1 MPSLSAIALR
11 RPRSTL
17 LATLVL
23 LLSGLWLAF
32 DFPSTEEPQV
42 TIRTA
47 TILTLVP
54 GASAKHVE
62 DLVASPIEEAI
73 MGMPE
78 VRRVRTTVR
87 PGFAFTYV
95 DLHPTVAPGS
105 LPQVWQR
112 LRAKVADVRP
122 SLPSGTLGPLVD
134 DEFGRVAVLTLGLS
148 GKDYTP
154 GELRAVARN
163 LRDRLQRE
171 DGVERVTV
179 HGVRDEQVTV
189 TLDPAALLARGL
201 APSVVA
207 RSLAQRNVLLPSGHL
222 EVAGTELTLTVSGDT
237 AELDALA
244 ATPVPMP
251 GGGHAR
257 LDAVAGLTR
266 GAMDPPLTAA
276 FVDGQEAI
284 VVAVSMDPGRNVIS
298 FAGDLRRRLGELEA
312 ALPAGVALT
321 PITDQA
327 NIVRIQLVRVGQV
340 FLETTLIVMG
350 VVVLFLGL
358 RTGLIVGAIVPTTVL
373 GSLVVMKLLGIDLHI
388 ISIGAIIIALG
399 LFVDNAIVVAEDMER
414 RLSLGESRDLA
425 AAEAGRTMFVP
436 LLVSSLA
443 IILTFMPLVLSST
456 ETGEYLRSMG
466 IVMAIALLLSL
477 VLAVTV
483 TPLLCRTF
491 AVHHAELSR
500 TAAAVERL
508 TGWYRGKV
516 RWVLAHRRLYIGAM
530 AGLLAVAAGLFT
542 TVPSELMPASERRQ
556 LQIGIELAPDTSTVE
571 TLAASRAI
579 SAALSDRTR
588 FPQIQSHALYMGDGG
603 PRFILALNPPTPAAH
618 RAYAIVTLA
627 DEVGHDEAI
636 AALNAGLGKAFPT
649 IRFEPKRFS
658 MGSSE
663 SGLAVFRLSSTGT
676 AAAGAPSAEQAA
688 ERLAT
693 ALRALPGMVDIR
705 SDGEHPIPK
714 VRVDVDQDKAA
725 RAGVTSASVSQALEM
740 MLAGTPI
747 AQLRDGDTVLPI
759 VLRGDPALR
768 RDIATLGQL
777 PIPKEDG
784 SGSVPLAAVATIRLD
799 AQPAVIHRYNQQPV
813 VTVSARHG
821 ERTALDIAA
830 AVEPTLDALRAQ
842 GIDVA
847 LGGEIEENNEANR
860 AIAALLPACLIGMF
874 LLFVWQFESI
884 RKSLIVMASIPFVS
898 IGAAIALKLSGTTL
912 TFVGTL
918 GLLALAGII
927 VNNAILLIDAIDEA
941 RASGIPDAQAIEDA
955 ASKRLRP
962 IVMTK
967 LVCILG
973 LLPLWLF
980 GGAVW
985 ESLAVVMMGGL
996 ALGTLITLGL
1006 IPALY
1011 ALFFRVSLPSAE
1023 A

>member
-1 MPSLSAIALR
+1 MSSLSEMALR

-17 LATLVL
+17 LATLIL
-23 LLSGLWLAF
+23 LLVGVWLAL

-47 TILTLVP
+47 TVLNLVP
-54 GASAKHVE
+54 GASAERVE

-73 MGMPE
+73 MSMPE

-95 DLHPTVAPGS
+95 DLHPTVAPS
-105 LPQVWQR
+105 SMPDVWQR
-112 LRAKVADVRP
+112 LRSKMSDVQP
-122 SLPSGTLGPLVD
+122 TLPSGTLGPLVD
-134 DEFGRVAVLTLGLS
+134 DEFGRVAVLTLGLT
-148 GKDYTP
+148 GKGYSP
-154 GELRAVARN
+154 GEIRAVARN
-163 LRDRLQRE
+163 IRDRIQRVP
-171 DGVERVTV
+171 GVERVTL

-189 TLDPAALLARGL
+189 RIDPAVLMAHGL
-201 APSVVA
+201 PPTVIA
-207 RSLAQRNVLLPSGHL
+207 RSLAERNVMLPSGHL
-222 EVAGTELTLTVSGDT
+222 EVDGTELTLTVSGDT
-237 AELDALA
+237 ADLEALG
-244 ATPVPMP
+244 ATPVPLP
-251 GGGHAR
+251 RGGHAR
-257 LDAVAGLTR
+257 LDALVSLTR
-266 GAMDPPLTAA
+266 ESMDPPLTAA
-276 FVDGQEAI
+276 FVDGQEA
-284 VVAVSMDPGRNVIS
+284 VVLAVSMDPGRNVIS
-298 FAGDLRRRLGELEA
+298 FADSLRTTLEDVEKE
-312 ALPAGVALT
+312 LPAGLT
-321 PITDQA
+321 LVPITDQA
-327 NIVRIQLVRVGQV
+327 EIVTAQLTRVGSV
-340 FLETTLIVMG
+340 FLETTVIVMG

-373 GSLVVMKLLGIDLHI
+373 GSLVVMRLLGIELHI

-414 RLSLGESRDLA
+414 RLSLGEDRQTA
-425 AAEAGRTMFVP
+425 AAEAGRTMFIP

-483 TPLLCRTF
+483 TPLLCQRF

-500 TAAAVERL
+500 AAAAVERL

-516 RWVLAHRRLYIGAM
+516 RWVLAHRKLYVGVM
-530 AGLLAVAAGLFT
+530 VGLLVAAAGLFT

-556 LQIGIELAPDTSTVE
+556 LQMGIELGPDASTVE
-571 TLAASRAI
+571 TLRSSQAI
-579 SAALSDRTR
+579 SKALSFNGD
-588 FPQIQSHALYMGDGG
+588 FPEVASHALYMGDGG

-618 RAYAIVTLA
+618 RAYAVITLA
-627 DEVGHDEAI
+627 DGYTHDEAI
-636 AALNAGLGKAFPT
+636 TALRERLTRQFPT

-663 SGLAVFRLSSTGT
+663 SGLAVFRIASNGAMSADE
-676 AAAGAPSAEQAA
+676 AAN
-688 ERLAT
+688 RLVA
-693 ALRALPGMVDIR
+693 ALRDVPDMVDIR

-714 VRVDVDQDKAA
+714 VRVDVDQDRAA
-725 RAGVTSASVSQALEM
+725 QAGVSSDAVSQTLEM
-740 MLAGTPI
+740 ILAGKPVS
-747 AQLRDGDTVLPI
+747 QLRDGDTVLPV
-759 VLRGDPALR
+759 VLRGGPELR
-768 RDIATLGQL
+768 QDVGSLATL
-777 PIPKEDG
+777 PIPKADG
-784 SGSVPLAAVATIRLD
+784 SGMVPLGSVATIRMD
-799 AQPAVIHRYNQQPV
+799 HQPSVIHRHNQQGV
-813 VTVSARHG
+813 VTVTAKHAQM
-821 ERTALDIAA
+821 TALDIAVS
-830 AVEPTLDALRAQ
+830 VESVIGELSEQ
-842 GIDVA
+842 GIEVA
-847 LGGEIEENNEANR
+847 LGGEIEENNDANA
-860 AIAALLPACLIGMF
+860 AIDALLPACLLGMF
-874 LLFVWQFESI
+874 LLFVWQFESL

-898 IGAAIALKLSGTTL
+898 IGAAIALKVSGTTL

-941 RASGIPDAQAIEDA
+941 KASGLPDAEAIEDA

-985 ESLAVVMMGGL
+985 ESLSVVMMGGL

-1011 ALFFRVSLPSAE
+1011 ALFFRVSVTPTE